1 MAIVKMKRLSLYAL
15 AWDREELLKQL
26 VSFEIRANNEAFGSL
41 TYAEDIEITRNEIL
55 KRMSIGE

>member
-1 MAIVKMKRLSLYAL
+1 MTKEQKLEWLSKATN
-15 AWDREELLKQL
+15 EELLKQL

-55 KRMSIGE
+55 SRMVK